1 MLDFLSATLG
11 YTLFFMLPLV
21 ILPILFGLAYRLRI
35 GDRRRDTGDSR
46 AGLYHINFNIVRYLT
61 YLLVIPAIMLLTS
74 VIMGYSRGFASV
86 LDSMPGLIAAITIT
100 FTWCLYRLVPLV
112 AARSAYEQAQHDGH

>member
-1 MLDFLSATLG
+1 MLDFLITGAG
-11 YTLFFMLPLV
+11 YTLLFMLPLLS
-21 ILPILFGLAYRLRI
+21 LPILFGLAYRLRI
-35 GDRRRDTGDSR
+35 GDRRRDSR

-100 FTWCLYRLVPLV
+100 FTWCIYRLVRLV
-112 AARSAYEQAQHDGH
+112 SARSAYEQAQAGGH

>member
-1 MLDFLSATLG
+1 MLDFLITGAG
-11 YTLFFMLPLV
+11 YTLFFMVPLL

-35 GDRRRDTGDSR
+35 GDRHRASRDSR

-61 YLLVIPAIMLLTS
+61 YLLLIPAIMLLTS

-100 FTWCLYRLVPLV
+100 FTWCIYRLVRLV
-112 AARSAYEQAQHDGH
+112 SARSAYEQAQAGSH